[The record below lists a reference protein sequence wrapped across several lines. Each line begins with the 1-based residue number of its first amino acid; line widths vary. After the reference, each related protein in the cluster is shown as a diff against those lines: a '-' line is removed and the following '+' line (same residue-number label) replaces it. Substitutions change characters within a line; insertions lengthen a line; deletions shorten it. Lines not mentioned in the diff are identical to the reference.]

1 MELTK
6 YQTTATCKGGRT
18 WYTEK
23 WVIENLGPEVLVN
36 MKTDTD
42 MVEGITHKKLQR
54 QVWSTTQPST
64 IELRPEW
71 GFSEEVIELVRK
83 ELAYDRM
90 KRRHGRYK
98 VNGKDYPGYVM
109 CFIVRGEHLGMRRL
123 VIAHANNYTTYLNTR
138 KRTII
143 DAIIFCKK
151 IDSPNRKFFFQT
163 LHEHCDKFLKEE
175 PSHMSSRAMFDVYFG
190 LKPADIPVVT
200 KPPSEHTYLVP
211 QRFFL
216 GHIKKFMEE
225 QITTLKEVT
234 TKRTNKPKK
243 YGGEKR
249 GAKQRRTVRNNA
261 VDGVQGDTKT

>member
-1 MELTK
+1 M
-6 YQTTATCKGGRT
+6 
-18 WYTEK
+18 
-23 WVIENLGPEVLVN
+23 N
-36 MKTDTD
+36 MKTDRD
-42 MVEGITHKKLQR
+42 MVEGITHKILKR
-54 QVWSTTQPST
+54 QVWSNPGSSSAT
-64 IELRPEW
+64 ELRNEW
-71 GFSEEVIELVRK
+71 GFCIEVIELVRK

-138 KRTII
+138 KRTVI
-143 DAIIFCKK
+143 DAVIFCIK

-163 LHEHCDKFLKEE
+163 LHEHCAQFLKEE
-175 PSHMSSRAMFDVYFG
+175 TSHMSSISMFDVHLG
-190 LKPADIPVVT
+190 LKPADTTVT

-211 QRFFL
+211 RKFFL

-225 QITTLKEVT
+225 QIMNLKRVT
-234 TKRTNKPKK
+234 TKSTKK

-249 GAKQRRTVRNNA
+249 GAKQRRTVRADA